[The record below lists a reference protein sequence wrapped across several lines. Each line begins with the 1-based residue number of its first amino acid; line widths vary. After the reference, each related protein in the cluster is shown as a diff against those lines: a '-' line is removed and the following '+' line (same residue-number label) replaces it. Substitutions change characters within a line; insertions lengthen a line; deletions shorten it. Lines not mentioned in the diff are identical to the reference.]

1 MLFVYAKSEMTPK
14 RPDEFFQEE
23 AEVLANAGHSIS
35 LIDVSRLA
43 NEPAR
48 ILPAV
53 APEAEAVYRGWMLTA
68 PEYSKLM
75 ESVAQSGGYMQASL
89 EQYLA
94 THHLPNWYPLLTE
107 FTPRT
112 VWFDVEDD
120 LVSRLRELNWKRYFI
135 KDYVKSLKTSVGSMI
150 ESPEQIETVVAEMSK
165 FRGMIEGGICV
176 REVEALQ
183 PETERRFFVLY
194 GQPYVA
200 ENTIAIPDP
209 VHECAKRINSPFFS
223 VDVAKRADGVERIVE
238 IGDGQVSDLVGWT
251 VERFKTIWQSY

>member
-1 MLFVYAKSEMTPK
+1 MLFVYVKSEVTPK

-23 AEVLANAGHSIS
+23 AEALANAGHSIS
-35 LIDVSRLA
+35 LVDVNRLRG
-43 NEPAR
+43 ETAR
-48 ILPAV
+48 LLPSV
-53 APEAEAVYRGWMLTA
+53 PQEAKVVYRGWMLTA
-68 PEYSKLM
+68 PEYSKLV
-75 ESVAQSGGYMQASL
+75 ESVAQSGGHMQTAL
-89 EQYLA
+89 EHYLA

-112 VWFDVEDD
+112 VWFDAEDD

-135 KDYVKSLKTSVGSMI
+135 KDFVKSLKTSVGSMI

-183 PETERRFFVLY
+183 PETERRFFVIH
-194 GQPYVA
+194 GQPYA
-200 ENTIAIPDP
+200 AADAMAIPDM
-209 VHECAKRINSPFFS
+209 VRECAKRINSPFFS
-223 VDVAKRADGVERIVE
+223 VDVADRTDGVERIVE